1 MAYAKENKMDS
12 VLQGIIEK
20 LDDYIGGPIDVAD
33 MSEGDKMNLKN
44 HLMAAQQI
52 LLRNGNEK
60 LKDVVSGISGAILR
74 RIDGGS

>member
-1 MAYAKENKMDS
+1 MDS
-12 VLQGIIEK
+12 VLAGIIEK
-20 LDDYIGGPIDVAD
+20 LDDYIGGLIDVAD
-33 MSEGDKMNLKN
+33 MSEGDKMNLKS

-60 LKDVVSGISGAILR
+60 MKDVVSGISGAILR

>member
-1 MAYAKENKMDS
+1 
-12 VLQGIIEK
+12 
-20 LDDYIGGPIDVAD
+20 